1 MPRKLFGTYIGSQMG
16 GKFVVGAEFV
26 IPALQKFV
34 NNILHRAVPAGFLCL
49 RPDVVNCQIRIF
61 CVFSEPF
68 SLLLIIFKDFMHRL
82 NCKTVWSTDDGAE
95 PFCRSYPRNAAELLH
110 NFEKRRFSDTDV
122 PPKEKPLADV
132 VFPGRIHNTPSED
145 VVVQRSVAFGNAECF
160 SHCLSACY
168 KLPFKFILSHR
179 AANRSP
185 GRCNLCGNRLTES
198 RANCCFHFHY
208 LS

>member
-122 PPKEKPLADV
+122 PQRKSPLPMSY
-132 VFPGRIHNTPSED
+132 FPAGSIIHHLKMSLY
-145 VVVQRSVAFGNAECF
+145 SG
-160 SHCLSACY
+160 
-168 KLPFKFILSHR
+168 
-179 AANRSP
+179 RSP
-185 GRCNLCGNRLTES
+185 SVMRNALVTVCPHVTNCRLSSFSLTALQTAV
-198 RANCCFHFHY
+198 RGGVTFAGTA
-208 LS
+208 